1 MHKGCVGFFACLALI
16 LGVTGEITVSESETK
31 TVGVDGFRQLK
42 RALESSGECVVYL
55 KKNIELTKEIR
66 VKGVKVLQGKGRK
79 IYQGKNH
86 RGNLLYVKKATL
98 SLEEVTVEGNKKASL
113 RDKSAVHAGEGSMV
127 LCKKG
132 TIRNHSNLR
141 GGAAVMVDA
150 GGVFEMQGGILEKNT
165 CGRRNAGQKNSGCGG
180 AVVNK
185 GKFVLTRGT
194 VKNNRAFGVQSER
207 RGIGGAGGGIYN
219 EGHCYIQSGDVVN
232 NQAMNAGGGIYTG
245 KKGCIWIR
253 GGRIKKNQA
262 RLGADIYGYHTS
274 LNGEENG
281 ELGQIYD
288 PDLSEKK
295 SSHPKGEKEKKP
307 HRKEMPAVTDTPVP
321 EKSRESGETKVQETK
336 KERPE
341 PGKKQEAL
349 WQVTIQREAG
359 ENRDKK
365 KIVFVTP
372 SKEAGGCAEA
382 WHFSKEEVVR
392 IHRQIRQS
400 ERFDFGGGME
410 MLDEFA
416 VGGENHK

>member
-1 MHKGCVGFFACLALI
+1 
-16 LGVTGEITVSESETK
+16 
-31 TVGVDGFRQLK
+31 
-42 RALESSGECVVYL
+42 
-55 KKNIELTKEIR
+55 
-66 VKGVKVLQGKGRK
+66 
-79 IYQGKNH
+79 
-86 RGNLLYVKKATL
+86 
-98 SLEEVTVEGNKKASL
+98 
-113 RDKSAVHAGEGSMV
+113 MV

-132 TIRNHSNLR
+132 TIRNHTNLR

-185 GKFVLTRGT
+185 GKFVLTRGI
-194 VKNNRAFGVQSER
+194 VKNNRAFGMQSEK
-207 RGIGGAGGGIYN
+207 RGIGGVGGGIYN

-232 NQAMNAGGGIYTG
+232 NQAMNAGGGIYTE
-245 KKGCIWIR
+245 KKGRIWIR

-262 RLGADIYGYHTS
+262 RLGADIYGYHAS

-288 PDLSEKK
+288 PDSSEKK
-295 SSHPKGEKEKKP
+295 SSHPKGEKEKKQQ
-307 HRKEMPAVTDTPVP
+307 RKETPAVTDTPVP
-321 EKSRESGETKVQETK
+321 EKSREPEEKKVSETK

-341 PGKKQEAL
+341 PEKKQKVL

-359 ENRDKK
+359 ESQDKK

-372 SKEAGGCAEA
+372 SKEAGGCEEV
-382 WHFSKEEVVR
+382 WHFSKEEVVKIR
-392 IHRQIRQS
+392 GQIRQS
-400 ERFDFGGGME
+400 EKFDFGGSSE
-410 MLDEFA
+410 MLDKFI

>member
-1 MHKGCVGFFACLALI
+1 M
-16 LGVTGEITVSESETK
+16 
-31 TVGVDGFRQLK
+31 
-42 RALESSGECVVYL
+42 
-55 KKNIELTKEIR
+55 
-66 VKGVKVLQGKGRK
+66 
-79 IYQGKNH
+79 
-86 RGNLLYVKKATL
+86 YVKKATL
-98 SLEEVTVEGNKKASL
+98 SLEEVTVEGNKRASL

-295 SSHPKGEKEKKP
+295 SSHPKGEKEKEP

-341 PGKKQEAL
+341 PEKKQEAL
-349 WQVTIQREAG
+349 WQITIQREAG

-392 IHRQIRQS
+392 IRRQIRQS

-410 MLDEFA
+410 MLDKFA

>member
-1 MHKGCVGFFACLALI
+1 MI
-16 LGVTGEITVSESETK
+16 
-31 TVGVDGFRQLK
+31 
-42 RALESSGECVVYL
+42 
-55 KKNIELTKEIR
+55 
-66 VKGVKVLQGKGRK
+66 
-79 IYQGKNH
+79 
-86 RGNLLYVKKATL
+86 
-98 SLEEVTVEGNKKASL
+98 
-113 RDKSAVHAGEGSMV
+113 
-127 LCKKG
+127 
-132 TIRNHSNLR
+132 
-141 GGAAVMVDA
+141 
-150 GGVFEMQGGILEKNT
+150 
-165 CGRRNAGQKNSGCGG
+165 
-180 AVVNK
+180 NK

-232 NQAMNAGGGIYTG
+232 NQAMNAGGGIYTE

-321 EKSRESGETKVQETK
+321 EKSRESGETKVQGTK

-341 PGKKQEAL
+341 PEK
-349 WQVTIQREAG
+349 
-359 ENRDKK
+359 NRRLCGRLQY
-365 KIVFVTP
+365 
-372 SKEAGGCAEA
+372 KERLV
-382 WHFSKEEVVR
+382 KTR
-392 IHRQIRQS
+392 IKRRL
-400 ERFDFGGGME
+400 F
-410 MLDEFA
+410 L
-416 VGGENHK
+416 